1 MMGKLNSAGMLIF
14 YSLNLDVNAL
24 FFFLL
29 GMYRYL
35 HLILKYKKNC
45 ISGLI
50 NLIVIIYVI
59 SEGLYIKFLY
69 F

>member
-1 MMGKLNSAGMLIF
+1 M
-14 YSLNLDVNAL
+14 L
-24 FFFLL
+24 FFFSSF
-29 GMYRYL
+29 RYVS
-35 HLILKYKKNC
+35 IFASDFKIKKNC